1 VSDTGACPLRT
12 GRLVGMRTLA
22 VGLLA
27 LLALLPA
34 AEAAQQPVVVV
45 DPGHDLRANPETE
58 PIGPGS
64 STRKIK
70 DGGGTRGVV
79 SGLTEAELNL
89 KVALRLRPLLE
100 RAGIRVVMTRTR
112 NAGASMGNIA
122 RARIA
127 NRAGAGLFLRIHA
140 DGHPDSGVRG
150 SHVLHP
156 ALRRGWTDDVY
167 GASKR
172 AAGIVQQELLRALG
186 FPDRGLQER
195 SDFTGF
201 NWSDVPVILVEM
213 GFMTNP
219 TDDRLLATAAY
230 QRRAA
235 IALCRGTLRF
245 LKRSPARCG

>member
-1 VSDTGACPLRT
+1 MPPPAG
-12 GRLVGMRTLA
+12 TLA
-22 VGLLA
+22 LAACATA
-27 LLALLPA
+27 LLGLAGGAFARSA
-34 AEAAQQPVVVV
+34 APVVVL
-45 DPGHDLRANPETE
+45 DPGHDLRANLATE

-64 STRKIK
+64 ATRKIK

-89 KVALRLRPLLE
+89 SVALRLRALLE
-100 RAGIRVVMTRTR
+100 QTGVRVVMTRTR
-112 NAGASMGNIA
+112 TARTSMGNVA

-127 NRAGAGLFLRIHA
+127 NRAGAALFLRIHA
-140 DGHPDSGVRG
+140 DGASDRRVRG
-150 SHVLHP
+150 THTLYP

-167 GASKR
+167 AESRR
-172 AAGIVQQELLRALG
+172 AASLVQQELVRALG

-201 NWSDVPVILVEM
+201 NWADVPVLLVEL

-219 TDDRLLATAAY
+219 TEDRLLASPAY

-235 IALCRGTLRF
+235 LGLCRGTLRF
-245 LKRSPARCG
+245 LGRSPAACG

>member
-1 VSDTGACPLRT
+1 
-12 GRLVGMRTLA
+12 MRHAALC
-22 VGLLA
+22 GLLGV
-27 LLALLPA
+27 LVLLPA
-34 AEAAQQPVVVV
+34 AEAASATVVVI
-45 DPGHDLRANPETE
+45 DPGHDLRANLETE
-58 PIGPGS
+58 AIGPGS

-89 KVALRLRPLLE
+89 RISLRLRPLLE
-100 RAGIRVVMTRTR
+100 RAGVRVVMTRTA
-112 NAGASMGNIA
+112 NTGPSMGNIA

-140 DGHPDSGVRG
+140 DGSTDPSSRG
-150 SHVLHP
+150 THVLYP

-172 AAGIVQQELLRALG
+172 AAYTVQADLVRALG
-186 FPDRGLQER
+186 FPDRGIRER

-201 NWSDVPVILVEM
+201 NWADVPVILVEM
-213 GFMTNP
+213 GFMTNR
-219 TDDRLLATAAY
+219 TDDRLLATTNY

-235 IALCRGTLRF
+235 LGLCRGTLRF
-245 LKRSPARCG
+245 LKRSPERCG